1 MRPAPSVARA
11 PVFDIGG
18 VVIDWN
24 PRHLFRKYFDGD
36 SEGLE
41 RFLIEVDF
49 WHWNAEL
56 DRGRPFAEAV
66 AERSARFP
74 RYADLFHAFDV
85 RWEET
90 AGGPIPGMPDFLRR
104 LHSAGYPLF
113 GITNSSAEKFPLL
126 RGKFPFLHLFSRILL
141 SGDAGVNKP
150 DPRIFQL
157 FLDRTGRTKEGLLF
171 IDDSEANVASARR
184 LGWDAVRFHS
194 AEQLKRAFS
203 GRGLL

>member
-1 MRPAPSVARA
+1 MIPSKPISRV

-24 PRHLFRKYFDGD
+24 PRHLFRKFFDGD
-36 SEGLE
+36 PEALE
-41 RFLIEVDF
+41 RFLTEVDF
-49 WHWNAEL
+49 WNWNAEL
-56 DRGRPFAEAV
+56 DRGRLFAEGV

-74 RYADLFHAFDV
+74 RYADLLHAFDA

-104 LHSAGYPLF
+104 LHGAGYPLF

-141 SGDAGVNKP
+141 SGEAGVNKP

-157 FLDRTGRTKEGLLF
+157 FLDRTGRKKEEILF
-171 IDDSEANVASARR
+171 TDDTGANVASARR
-184 LGWDAVRFHS
+184 LGWDAVRFYS
-194 AEQLKRAFS
+194 AEQLDKAFS
-203 GRGLL
+203 TRGLL